1 MADVK
6 ILESRDELPSVLEC
20 LDGNPKS
27 VWCVRDDGA
36 GDEMPSHKE
45 VAFFGLRNISSR
57 ITS

>member
-1 MADVK
+1 MADVQ
-6 ILESRDELPSVLEC
+6 ILESRDELSSVFKC

-45 VAFFGLRNISSR
+45 VAFFGLRNI
-57 ITS
+57 